1 MFTSFARW
9 IKNHDLLTYFV
20 LAFLFTY
27 TAWSVT
33 LLIPAQVG
41 PTSKANFAKIFQSL
55 GMWGPA
61 LAGILTT
68 AVTRGKPGLKDLFR
82 RLLHWRVSLRWYL
95 LILLLW
101 PLITILADFLYA
113 QITHQSVRFQWNG
126 WSQTIN
132 WLDDALF
139 TVFWASEEIGW
150 RGFAMP
156 RLLSRWNALVSS
168 LIVGAVWGL
177 WHLPLFFMGNIPPI
191 TYFIFTASVSI
202 LMTWIMNN
210 NQGSLFLAVF
220 FHAWINFYGGI
231 HADRFIIAEPDPVRQ
246 TVIRSILMAAAALV
260 VVALYGY
267 RTFTR
272 ERKSSLL
279 AEWKPGAP

>member
-1 MFTSFARW
+1 MFSSLARW
-9 IKNHDLLTYFV
+9 IKNHDLLTYFI
-20 LAFLFTY
+20 LAFMFTY
-27 TAWSVT
+27 MAWSVT
-33 LLIPAQVG
+33 LLIPAQAD
-41 PTSKANFAKIFQSL
+41 PNTKAEFAKIFQFL

-82 RLLHWRVSLRWYL
+82 RLLQWRVSFKWYL
-95 LILLLW
+95 LILFLW
-101 PLITILADFLYA
+101 PLLTILADFLYA
-113 QITHQSVRFQWNG
+113 QITHQSVRFQGIG

-150 RGFAMP
+150 RGFALP
-156 RLLSRWNALVSS
+156 RLLNRWNALVSS
-168 LIVGAVWGL
+168 LILGTVWGL
-177 WHLPLFFMGNIPPI
+177 WHLPLFFMGNTPPV
-191 TYFIFTASVSI
+191 TLLIFTLSVSI
-202 LMTWIMNN
+202 LMTWMMNN

-220 FHAWINFYGGI
+220 FHAWINIYSGI
-231 HADRFIIAEPDPVRQ
+231 HADRFIVAEPDPVRQ
-246 TVIRSILMAAAALV
+246 TLIRTMLMAVAALV

-272 ERKSSLL
+272 VRKNPLL

>member
-1 MFTSFARW
+1 MFTSFTRW

-27 TAWSVT
+27 MAWSVT
-33 LLIPAQVG
+33 LLIPTQED
-41 PTSKANFAKIFQSL
+41 PNTKAEFAKIFQFL

-82 RLLHWRVSLRWYL
+82 RLLQWRVSFKWYL
-95 LILLLW
+95 LILFLW
-101 PLITILADFLYA
+101 PLLTILADFLYA
-113 QITHQSVRFQWNG
+113 QITHQSVRFQVNG

-150 RGFAMP
+150 RGFALP
-156 RLLSRWNALVSS
+156 RLLSRRNALVSS
-168 LIVGAVWGL
+168 LILGTVWGL
-177 WHLPLFFMGNIPPI
+177 WHLPLFFMGNTPPV
-191 TYFIFTASVSI
+191 TYLIFTVSVSI
-202 LMTWIMNN
+202 LLTWIMNN
-210 NQGSLFLAVF
+210 NQGSLFLAIF
-220 FHAWINFYGGI
+220 FHAWINIYGGI
-231 HADRFIIAEPDPVRQ
+231 HADRFIVAEPDPVRQ
-246 TVIRSILMAAAALV
+246 TLIRTMLMAVAALV

-272 ERKSSLL
+272 ERKSPLL
-279 AEWKPGAP
+279 AEWKPGAS